1 MKADRIFVLHSD
13 PRHSWLAV
21 PMSYLRELGIVH
33 EISSFSYMKGR
44 TAYLEEDCDAA
55 DFWEAWKAYHDMV
68 PRIRESYTP
77 RPSKVRRMV
86 PYDAAVVEV
95 LTCS

>member
-1 MKADRIFVLHSD
+1 MKADRIFILHSD
-13 PRHSWLAV
+13 PGHAWLAV
-21 PMSYLRELGIVH
+21 PMSYLMQLGIVH

-55 DFWEAWKAYHDMV
+55 DFWEAWEKRHGME
-68 PRIRESYTP
+68 PRVRESFSN

-86 PYDAAVVEV
+86 PYDAAAVEV
-95 LTCS
+95 LA